1 MLFKKIRYDEKDV
14 PEFDYEQVPSE
25 DLYEDGELTAVQV
38 NNKVLDRVFYTGD
51 WILVRKIEK

>member
-1 MLFKKIRYDEKDV
+1 MLFKKVRYDEKDI
-14 PEFDYEQVPSE
+14 PEFDYEQVPAE

-51 WILVRKIEK
+51 CILVRKVER

>member
-1 MLFKKIRYDEKDV
+1 MLFKKVRYDEKDI
-14 PEFDYEQVPSE
+14 PEFDYEQVPAE

-51 WILVRKIEK
+51 WILVRKVER

>member
-14 PEFDYEQVPSE
+14 PEFDYEQVPAE

>member
-14 PEFDYEQVPSE
+14 PAFDYEQVPSE

-38 NNKVLDRVFYTGD
+38 NNKVLDKVFYTGD
-51 WILVRKIEK
+51 WILVRKVER